1 MVFEGLCAM
10 PERLR
15 ESVKIDSSTSDVFN
29 LLFMVDI
36 NICHDTQLV

>member
-1 MVFEGLCAM
+1 M

-15 ESVKIDSSTSDVFN
+15 KTEIDSPRPDVFN

-36 NICHDTQLV
+36 NIFS